1 MSKKIVMFGD
11 SLTFGYGVLKKD
23 SIEYLLKNKGY
34 DIINSGVNGDNTRN
48 ALARIEKDVLFYDC
62 DIVTI
67 LFGSND
73 SAPSEYYYVT
83 PFEYKE
89 NIKKIIAAIRA
100 KNKETKIVL
109 ITPPPVDDSVF
120 MPYTTNKRLSKYIE
134 IIREVSEEENTL
146 LCDFNLYLSFYSKG
160 DISPYL
166 QEDGCHLSEKGYI
179 SFASC
184 ILETIEK

>member
-73 SAPSEYYYVT
+73 SAPSE
-83 PFEYKE
+83 
-89 NIKKIIAAIRA
+89 
-100 KNKETKIVL
+100 
-109 ITPPPVDDSVF
+109 
-120 MPYTTNKRLSKYIE
+120 
-134 IIREVSEEENTL
+134 
-146 LCDFNLYLSFYSKG
+146 
-160 DISPYL
+160 
-166 QEDGCHLSEKGYI
+166 
-179 SFASC
+179 
-184 ILETIEK
+184 